1 MAQSSDTATY
11 ELADLGTRL
20 VAIIIDDIILGVVAG
35 ILYSL
40 FGGTGS
46 GLGFLVGLA
55 YNWYFWTRK
64 DGQTP
69 GKSLM
74 KIRVIKTDGS
84 PISDSDAI
92 LRYIGYYISGFFLLL
107 GYLWA
112 IWDENKQGWHDKIA
126 NTRVIRTR

>member
-1 MAQSSDTATY
+1 MAQSSDTVSY

-20 VAIIIDDIILGVVAG
+20 VAIIIDDILLLVIGGV
-35 ILYSL
+35 LYSI

-69 GKSLM
+69 GKSMM
-74 KIRVIKTDGS
+74 KIKVIKTNGS

-92 LRYIGYYISGFFLLL
+92 LRYIGYYISGLVLGL

-126 NTRVIRTR
+126 NTYVVKA